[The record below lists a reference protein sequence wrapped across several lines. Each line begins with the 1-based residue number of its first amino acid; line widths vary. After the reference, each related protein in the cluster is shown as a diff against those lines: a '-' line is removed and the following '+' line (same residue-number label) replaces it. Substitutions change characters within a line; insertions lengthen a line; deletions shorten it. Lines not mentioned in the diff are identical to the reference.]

1 MPKQGF
7 QRLSGLALVL
17 MAMFGLLKIF
27 AQNPGPALTK
37 EDLKN
42 AFLVDVRTPSEF
54 VDGSVPGA
62 VNIPLDQVAARLKEF
77 RNKEKVVVFCRSG
90 SRSARAKEILESHG
104 IKNVINGGGWQ
115 NVANALKK

>member
-1 MPKQGF
+1 MSKQNLQFLIGAF
-7 QRLSGLALVL
+7 IIA
-17 MAMFGLLKIF
+17 AMFGLFKMF
-27 AQNPGPALTK
+27 AQSPASTLTK

-42 AFLVDVRTPSEF
+42 AFLVDVRSPAEF
-54 VDGSVPGA
+54 AEGSVPGA

-104 IKNVINGGGWQ
+104 IKNVINGGSWTQ
-115 NVANALKK
+115 VNNVLKK